1 MASFDPEKL
10 VAGMRKIMGEV
21 QKLTAKVEFLEEEN
35 GKLRRMNGEL
45 ASHVNKVRASMADM
59 DEALAT
65 GLEKI
70 GAGLNQI
77 LDERTGAIE
86 TESQELRQDVAF
98 LQALVAGH
106 EVVLFE
112 ITGEPTT
119 PVFPAHP
126 TARDET
132 EEQAA

>member
-1 MASFDPEKL
+1 
-10 VAGMRKIMGEV
+10 MRKVMGEV
-21 QKLTAKVEFLEEEN
+21 QKLTAKIEFLEEEN
-35 GKLRRMNGEL
+35 GKLRRMSGEL

-65 GLEKI
+65 GLDKI
-70 GAGLNQI
+70 GGGLTQI
-77 LDERTGAIE
+77 LDERTTAIK

-106 EVVLFE
+106 EVVLVE
-112 ITGEPTT
+112 ITGEETT
-119 PVFPAHP
+119 PVFPDHP
-126 TARDET
+126 TATDET